1 MKVNILM
8 STYDGERFL
17 AQQLDSILE
26 QSLKDWTLLIRDD
39 GSSDRTPEII
49 ADYARRDPRIVFINP
64 DQRENLGVIK
74 NFYTLLKY
82 QEADFYFF
90 CDQDDVW
97 LPEKLELCLKEG
109 QNYPADK
116 PLLVYTD
123 LKVVNQDL
131 EVQHTS
137 MIRTQSDHANT
148 SLLQELTENTV
159 TGGVAM
165 INGATAQNWQAQN
178 LNQIIMHDW
187 FLALV
192 AAAKGNLVYID
203 QATEL
208 YRQHDNNVLGART
221 WSKRIKHWIR
231 PHKLLA
237 KYWWLID
244 ASQKQAGLLLDLD
257 LAQEQKEL
265 VEAYVG
271 LLNQP
276 WSQRRQTLKQYGFA
290 KNQVFHT
297 LVFKTLILTK
307 IGYGHY
313 QKHGYQ
319 A

>member
-8 STYDGERFL
+8 STYNGQRFL
-17 AQQLDSILE
+17 AQQLDSVLN
-26 QSLKDWTLLIRDD
+26 QTYKDWTLLIRDD

-49 ADYARRDPRIVFINP
+49 ADYASRDPRIHFINP
-64 DQRENLGVIK
+64 DKRENLGVVK

-97 LPEKLELCLKEG
+97 LPEKLEVCLEEG
-109 QNYPADK
+109 QKYSQNA

-123 LKVVNQDL
+123 LKIVNQNL
-131 EVQHTS
+131 AVLRES

-165 INGATAQNWQAQN
+165 INQATAKNWREKD
-178 LNQIIMHDW
+178 LDKVIMHDW
-187 FLALV
+187 YLALV
-192 AAAKGNLVYID
+192 AAAKGTLVYLD

-221 WSKRIKHWIR
+221 WSKRIKNWLR
-231 PHKLLA
+231 PHKLIA

-244 ASQKQAGLLLDLD
+244 ASQRQASLLLDLE
-257 LAQEQKEL
+257 LEQGPKK
-265 VEAYVG
+265 VVQAYVG
-271 LLNQP
+271 LLDGSC
-276 WSQRRQTLKQYGFA
+276 SQRCQTLKTFRFA
-290 KNQVFHT
+290 KNRAFHS
-297 LVFKTLILTK
+297 LVFKALIVTK
-307 IGYGHY
+307 IGYSHY
-313 QKHGYQ
+313 QKYGYQ

>member
-8 STYDGERFL
+8 STYNGERFL

-26 QSLKDWTLLIRDD
+26 QTYKDWTLLIRDD

-49 ADYARRDPRIVFINP
+49 ADYAQKDPRIVFINP
-64 DQRENLGVIK
+64 DQRDNLGVIK

-97 LPEKLELCLKEG
+97 LPEKLELCIQEG
-109 QNYPADK
+109 RKYPADK

-131 EVQHTS
+131 EVQHPS
-137 MIRTQSDHANT
+137 MIRTQSGHANT
-148 SLLQELTENTV
+148 TLLQELTENTV

-165 INGATAQNWQAQN
+165 INEATAKNWQAQN
-178 LNQIIMHDW
+178 LDKLIMHDW

-203 QATEL
+203 QPTEL
-208 YRQHDNNVLGART
+208 YRQHDSNVLGART
-221 WSKRIKHWIR
+221 WSKRLKHWLR

-244 ASQKQAGLLLDLD
+244 ASQKQASLLLDLS
-257 LAQEQKEL
+257 LAQEEKDL
-265 VEAYVG
+265 VGAYVD
-271 LLNQP
+271 LLNQS
-276 WSQRRQTLKQYGFA
+276 WSQRRKTLKDYSFA
-290 KNQVFHT
+290 KNRPFHT
-297 LVFKTLILTK
+297 FVFKTLILTK
-307 IGYGHY
+307 IGYSHY